1 MLKALIHIKI
11 LGIEIEEEILM
22 KKGLITFIALGFILM
37 LAACGS
43 NEENASDSDNSSDS
57 DNKSLYESIQ
67 DKGEILIGTEGTYPP
82 FTFHNEEGDLTGF
95 DVDIARAVADRIGVK
110 AVFKETKWDSMF
122 AGLNSKRFDMI
133 ANQVGITPEREE
145 KYEFSD
151 PYIQSSAVL
160 VTHKNNNEIKSFD
173 DIKGVASA
181 QSLTS
186 NYGDIAKEYGADITS
201 VEGFKEAMQL
211 IASKRVDVTINDRLS
226 VLDYLNTQ
234 KDAPIKIVDR
244 EDEASQSA
252 FPFRAGSDEL
262 IEAVNKALADMKED
276 GTYLEISKKWFGEDV
291 SK

>member
-1 MLKALIHIKI
+1 MKKALLSIV
-11 LGIEIEEEILM
+11 
-22 KKGLITFIALGFILM
+22 ALSFILL

-43 NEENASDSDNSSDS
+43 NDENASKDDSGSDS
-57 DNKSLYESIQ
+57 DSKSLYDSIQ
-67 DKGEILIGTEGTYPP
+67 DKGKILIGTEGTYPP
-82 FTFHNEEGDLTGF
+82 FTFHNEEGELTGF
-95 DVDIARAVADRIGVK
+95 DVEIAREVADRMGVK

-122 AGLNSKRFDMI
+122 AGLNSERFDMV
-133 ANQVGITPEREE
+133 ANEVGMTPERKE
-145 KYEFSD
+145 KYQFSD

-160 VTHKNNNEIKSFD
+160 VTNKDNTKIKSFD

-226 VLDYLNTQ
+226 VLDFLNTQ
-234 KDAPIKIVDR
+234 KDAPVKIVDR
-244 EDEASQSA
+244 EEDASKNA
-252 FPFRAGSDEL
+252 FPFREGSDEL